1 MKIVTSPSEIKN
13 LSTTYR
19 KAGKTVG
26 LVPTMGALH
35 AGHASLLAECR
46 RQSDI
51 VVMSIFVNPIQFG
64 PTEDFSKYP
73 RPFDADCSIAEQNGC
88 DVVFAPDAGAIYP
101 ADFSTFVNVEK
112 ITGTLCGATRPGH
125 FKGVATVV
133 LKFFNIVSPH
143 VAVFGQKDAQQC
155 LVIRRM
161 VRDLDCPV
169 RLVFAPTVREKDGLA
184 MSSRNSYLSP
194 EERRAAPLIYKGLST
209 AASLFVSGE
218 RTAARLNETV
228 THAVRGS
235 TLLSVEYIE
244 IVDRETLMPVLQ
256 LSAPALVAVAV
267 RTTET
272 GTRLIDNVVLG
283 GTF

>member
-1 MKIVTSPSEIKN
+1 MKIVASPSEMKN

-35 AGHASLLAECR
+35 DGHASLIAEAR
-46 RQSDI
+46 RRCD
-51 VVMSIFVNPIQFG
+51 VVVTSIFVNPIQFG
-64 PTEDFSKYP
+64 PAEDFSKYP
-73 RPFDADCSIAEQNGC
+73 RPFGADCRKAEESGS
-88 DVVFAPDAGAIYP
+88 DAVFAPAAGAIYP
-101 ADFSTFVNVEK
+101 DDFSTFVNVER
-112 ITGTLCGATRPGH
+112 ITDTLCGASRPGH

-169 RLVFAPTVREKDGLA
+169 RLVFAPTVREQDGLA

-194 EERRAAPLIYKGLST
+194 EERSAAPLIHKGLS
-209 AASLFVSGE
+209 AAALLYGSGE
-218 RTAARLNETV
+218 RTAKTLNEAIAR
-228 THAVRGS
+228 AVRGS
-235 TLLSVEYIE
+235 ALLSVEYIE
-244 IVDRETLMPVLQ
+244 IVDMETLAPMPQ
-256 LSAPALVAVAV
+256 LSAPALAAVAA
-267 RTTET
+267 RTAET

>member
-1 MKIVTSPSEIKN
+1 MKIVTNPSEMKN

-35 AGHASLLAECR
+35 DGHAALMAEAR
-46 RQSDI
+46 RLCD
-51 VVMSIFVNPIQFG
+51 VVVTSIFVNPIQFG
-64 PTEDFSKYP
+64 PAEDFSKYP
-73 RPFDADCSIAEQNGC
+73 RPFDRDCRKAEESGC
-88 DVVFAPDAGAIYP
+88 DVVFAPAAGAIYP
-101 ADFSTFVNVEK
+101 ADFSTFVDVEK
-112 ITGTLCGATRPGH
+112 ITDTLCGARRPGH

-133 LKFFNIVSPH
+133 LKFFNIISPH

-169 RLVFAPTVREKDGLA
+169 RLVFVPTVREQDGLA
-184 MSSRNSYLSP
+184 ISSRNMYLSP
-194 EERRAAPLIYKGLST
+194 EERRATPLIYKGLS
-209 AASLFVSGE
+209 AAALLYESGE
-218 RTAARLNETV
+218 RSAAKLKEAIAQTI
-228 THAVRGS
+228 RGS
-235 TLLSVEYIE
+235 ALLAVEYIE
-244 IVDRETLMPVLQ
+244 IVDMETLAPVPQ
-256 LSAPALVAVAV
+256 LSAPVLAAVAA
-267 RTTET
+267 RTAET